1 MNLVGYCADKGQHM
15 LLYAYMPNGS
25 LASHLYGM
33 FSSCDPM
40 SSLMIVIIMAY
51 LCLDD
56 GWLCDITKPI
66 QAGCFKI
73 I

>member
-33 FSSCDPM
+33 SSLYVILCF
-40 SSLMIVIIMAY
+40 SLMIVIIMAY
-51 LCLDD
+51 
-56 GWLCDITKPI
+56 P
-66 QAGCFKI
+66 
-73 I
+73 

>member
-33 FSSCDPM
+33 SSLYVIPCF
-40 SSLMIVIIMAY
+40 SLMIVIIMAY
-51 LCLDD
+51 PCLFR
-56 GWLCDITKPI
+56 GNLCDITKEI
-66 QAGCFKI
+66 Q
-73 I
+73 